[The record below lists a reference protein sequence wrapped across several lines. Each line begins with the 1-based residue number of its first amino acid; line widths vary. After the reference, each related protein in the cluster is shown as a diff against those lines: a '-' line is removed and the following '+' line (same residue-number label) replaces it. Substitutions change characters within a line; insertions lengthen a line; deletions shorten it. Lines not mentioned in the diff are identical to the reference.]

1 MTCIKACAATGR
13 YQQRALATALTMVME
28 DIMGRILIFAAAL
41 ALMGQLTA
49 GPSQAGSASLLLGA
63 TTPSAQGSLTQPVR
77 WRSCEFWRDRCA
89 WRWGPGTWRFAR
101 CMWRH
106 GC

>member
-1 MTCIKACAATGR
+1 
-13 YQQRALATALTMVME
+13 
-28 DIMGRILIFAAAL
+28 MGRFLVFAAAL
-41 ALMGQLTA
+41 ALMSPLAA

-63 TTPSAQGSLTQPVR
+63 TTPSAQSSLAQQVR

-89 WRWGPGTWRFAR
+89 LRWGPGTWRFAR

-106 GC
+106 AC